1 MPSIPILILLTF
13 ILSSPFSHAD
23 NTPSPALT
31 LAKTYK
37 GEVDLSQYWVSEKL
51 DGVRA
56 YWNGQQLISKQGNPY
71 PAPSWFTKGF
81 PVQALDGELW
91 LQRGGFQTLLSIV
104 SKKQAIDAEWQQIR
118 YHVFDMPL
126 INQAFTQRLESL
138 QQLVNKFN
146 SPYLSLVSQYRLP
159 DETALMQELNRIV
172 AAGGEGLM
180 LHRADAL
187 YQPGR
192 NNNLLKVKP
201 YYDAEATVIA
211 HIPGKGKYTNMLGSL
226 LVETPKG
233 IQFRIGTGFSDLQR
247 RMPPSIGALITY
259 TYHGKTNKGIPRFAS
274 FLRIRPSN
282 NLHNSQ

>member
-1 MPSIPILILLTF
+1 MPSIAILTLLTF
-13 ILSSPFSHAD
+13 VFISPFSYA
-23 NTPSPALT
+23 NNASPPALT

-37 GEVDLSQYWVSEKL
+37 GEIDLSQYWVSEKL

-56 YWNGQQLISKQGNPY
+56 YWNGQQLISRQGNTY
-71 PAPSWFTKGF
+71 QAPTWFTKGF
-81 PVQALDGELW
+81 PAQALDGELW

-118 YHVFDMPL
+118 YHVFDMPH

-146 SPYLSLVSQYRLP
+146 SPYLSIVPQFRLP
-159 DETALMQELNRIV
+159 DKVALMQELNRVV

-187 YQPGR
+187 YHPGR
-192 NNNLLKVKP
+192 NNDLLKVKP

-211 HIPGKGKYTNMLGSL
+211 HIPGKGKYTGMLGSL
-226 LVETPKG
+226 LVEMPKG
-233 IQFRIGTGFSDLQR
+233 LQFRIGTGFSDRQR
-247 RMPPSIGALITY
+247 RIPPSIGALITY
-259 TYHGKTNKGIPRFAS
+259 TYHGKTNRGIPRFAS
-274 FLRIRPSN
+274 FLRIRSS
-282 NLHNSQ
+282 NSQ